1 MQCRIHVQIISS
13 ITEEWYKLCMSV
25 KANVYVQKLYTSSQH
40 SHSRP
45 VLALY
50 TSAKPIGIETAIAS
64 LVHTIIRV

>member
-1 MQCRIHVQIISS
+1 
-13 ITEEWYKLCMSV
+13 MSV